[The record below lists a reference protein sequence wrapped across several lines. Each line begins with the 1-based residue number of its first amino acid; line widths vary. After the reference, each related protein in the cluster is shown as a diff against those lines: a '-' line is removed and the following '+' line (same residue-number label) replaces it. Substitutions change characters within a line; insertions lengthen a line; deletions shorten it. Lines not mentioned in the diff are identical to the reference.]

1 MKCLK
6 DEEPYKLTRYNKQG
20 RNYFNTELLQAGQ
33 CWGRALWPDQPFEGA
48 ALEMR
53 PSVEGE
59 ESDHIYQG

>member
-1 MKCLK
+1 MKSLTNWLDVINR
-6 DEEPYKLTRYNKQG
+6 DEIISILNYYKLASG
-20 RNYFNTELLQAGQ
+20 EA
-33 CWGRALWPDQPFEGA
+33 ALWPDQPFEGA

>member
-6 DEEPYKLTRYNKQG
+6 DEEPYQQTRYNKQR
-20 RNYFNTELLQAGQ
+20 RNYFNTELLQA
-33 CWGRALWPDQPFEGA
+33 GRALWPDQPFEGA